1 MSKIEQVRSDMMAA
15 LKNKDVPRKEAL
27 SLLLSALKAKEKDK
41 CAPLSEEEENA
52 IIRRELKQVRET
64 MESAKGRADVE
75 SECRQRLEVYAAYA
89 PKQMEE
95 SEIRQV
101 IGQVLG
107 ELGLAQPTVRDK
119 GQVMRALMPKV
130 SGRADGALVN
140 RLVGEYLQ

>member
-52 IIRRELKQVRET
+52 IIQRELKQVRET

-107 ELGLAQPTVRDK
+107 ELGLAQPTARDK